1 MSYTLTNLVSSS
13 PINSNVGYNNSWIDV
28 DNNADRLLCAQAMY
42 ITNLDE
48 MVISLS
54 TADVDIGHIKLQDAD
69 SELKANVV
77 TVSPGVGGLVVSVAN
92 PVTSVNATITNPV
105 TSVNATIT
113 NPVTAV
119 NATITNPVTAVNATI
134 TNPVTAVITSTIN
147 VISNDEPGEL
157 FAFNNHTSPNHR
169 GWYMD
174 DTMRPV
180 LSIQNGSVNTSDLV
194 KIVEYEIGNNNANQS
209 TIMYEWYEGP
219 LTLAGAAIP
228 AWTTTG
234 NHIQYRVYQD
244 QTSSNIGNTF
254 SIPAGT
260 FLRHCGIIIGKNT
273 SGDEGP
279 ALLHGGS
286 SRNMLTLCMKRLDNS
301 TELDVWFAFTCK
313 ELA

>member
-1 MSYTLTNLVSSS
+1 MSYTFTNLVSSS
-13 PINSNVGYNNSWIDV
+13 PINGNVGYNNSWIDV
-28 DNNADRLLCAQAMY
+28 DNNADRPLCAQAMY

-48 MVISLS
+48 MVVSLN
-54 TADVDIGHIKLQDAD
+54 TANVDIGHVKLQDAD

-92 PVTSVNATITNPV
+92 PVTA
-105 TSVNATIT
+105 VNATIT

-244 QTSSNIGNTF
+244 QTNSNIGNTF

>member
-28 DNNADRLLCAQAMY
+28 DNNADRLLCAQATY
-42 ITNLDE
+42 ITNFDE
-48 MVISLS
+48 IAISLS
-54 TADVDIGHIKLQDAD
+54 AGNIDIGHIKLQDAD

-77 TVSPGVGGLVVSVAN
+77 PVSPGVGGLVVSVAN
-92 PVTSVNATITNPV
+92 PVTSVE
-105 TSVNATIT
+105 STIT
-113 NPVTAV
+113 NPVTA
-119 NATITNPVTAVNATI
+119 TITN
-134 TNPVTAVITSTIN
+134 TIN

-169 GWYMD
+169 GWIMD
-174 DTMRPV
+174 DVMRPV
-180 LSIQNGSVNTSDLV
+180 LSIQNASINASDLV

-219 LTLAGAAIP
+219 LTLTGAAIP
-228 AWTTTG
+228 PWTTTG
-234 NHIQYRVYQD
+234 NHIQYRIYQD
-244 QTSSNIGNTF
+244 QTNSNIGNTF
-254 SIPAGT
+254 TIPTGT

-273 SGDEGP
+273 SDDEGP

-301 TELDVWFAFTCK
+301 TELDIWFAFTCK

>member
-1 MSYTLTNLVSSS
+1 MSYTFTNLVSSS
-13 PINSNVGYNNSWIDV
+13 PINGNVGYNNSWIDV
-28 DNNADRLLCAQAMY
+28 DNNADRPLCAQAMY
-42 ITNLDE
+42 VTNLDE

-54 TADVDIGHIKLQDAD
+54 ASNIDIGHVKLQDAD

-77 TVSPGVGGLVVSVAN
+77 TVSPGVGGLVVSVA
-92 PVTSVNATITNPV
+92 
-105 TSVNATIT
+105 

-157 FAFNNHTSPNHR
+157 FAFNNHATANHR

-180 LSIQNGSVNTSDLV
+180 LSIQNASVNTSDLV

-209 TIMYEWYEGP
+209 TIMYEWYEGS

-244 QTSSNIGNTF
+244 QTNSNIGNTF

>member
-1 MSYTLTNLVSSS
+1 MSYTFTNLVSSS
-13 PINSNVGYNNSWIDV
+13 PINGNVGYNNSWIDV
-28 DNNADRLLCAQAMY
+28 DNNADRPLCAQAMY

-48 MVISLS
+48 MVVSLN
-54 TADVDIGHIKLQDAD
+54 TANVDIGHVKLQDAD

-92 PVTSVNATITNPV
+92 PVTA
-105 TSVNATIT
+105 VNATIT

-157 FAFNNHTSPNHR
+157 FAFNNHATANHH

-174 DTMRPV
+174 DIMRPV
-180 LSIQNGSVNTSDLV
+180 LSIQNASVNTSDLV

-244 QTSSNIGNTF
+244 QTNSNIGNTF

>member
-1 MSYTLTNLVSSS
+1 MSYTFTNLVSSS
-13 PINSNVGYNNSWIDV
+13 PINGNVGYNNSWIDV
-28 DNNADRLLCAQAMY
+28 DNNADRPLCAQAMY
-42 ITNLDE
+42 VTNLDE

-54 TADVDIGHIKLQDAD
+54 ASNIDIGHVKLQDAD

-77 TVSPGVGGLVVSVAN
+77 TVSPGVGGLVVSVA
-92 PVTSVNATITNPV
+92 
-105 TSVNATIT
+105 

-157 FAFNNHTSPNHR
+157 FAFNNHATANHR

-244 QTSSNIGNTF
+244 QTNSNIGNTF

>member
-92 PVTSVNATITNPV
+92 PVTS
-105 TSVNATIT
+105 
-113 NPVTAV
+113 V

>member
-1 MSYTLTNLVSSS
+1 
-13 PINSNVGYNNSWIDV
+13 
-28 DNNADRLLCAQAMY
+28 
-42 ITNLDE
+42 

-54 TADVDIGHIKLQDAD
+54 TSNIDIGHIKLQDAD

-92 PVTSVNATITNPV
+92 PVT
-105 TSVNATIT
+105 
-113 NPVTAV
+113 AV
-119 NATITNPVTAVNATI
+119 NATITNPVTAVSATI
-134 TNPVTAVITSTIN
+134 TNPVTAVITNTIN
-147 VISNDEPGEL
+147 VITNDEPGEL
-157 FAFNNHTSPNHR
+157 FAFNNHATANHR

-180 LSIQNGSVNTSDLV
+180 LSIQNASVNTSDLV

-219 LTLAGAAIP
+219 LTLSGAAIP
-228 AWTTTG
+228 AWSTTG

-244 QTSSNIGNTF
+244 QTNSNIGNTF